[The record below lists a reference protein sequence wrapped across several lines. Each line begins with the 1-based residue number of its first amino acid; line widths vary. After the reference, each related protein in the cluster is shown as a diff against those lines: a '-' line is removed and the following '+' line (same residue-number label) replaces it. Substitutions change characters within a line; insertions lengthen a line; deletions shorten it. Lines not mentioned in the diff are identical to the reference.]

1 MKARGPLSLGHAL
14 TGAALA
20 VYVCVA
26 PARAETI
33 RVEISKLVFAPAQI
47 SAHVGDTIE
56 WVNADV
62 IAHTATAKSK
72 DFDVMIAPNK
82 TAQQV
87 LNKAGAFDFFCRFHP
102 NMTGHI
108 DVAPK

>member
-1 MKARGPLSLGHAL
+1 MIGRAPVPLRGAIA
-14 TGAALA
+14 GAALIA
-20 VYVCVA
+20 LCVV

-33 RVEISKLVFAPAQI
+33 RVEISKLVFTPAQI

-62 IAHTATAKSK
+62 VAHTATARSK

-82 TAQQV
+82 TTRQA
-87 LNKAGAFDFFCRFHP
+87 LNKAGVFDFFCRFHP

-108 DVAPK
+108 DVAAK